1 VGQKNGYGWTQLWMS
16 DGDGK
21 EKSLVYG
28 EDGRHIYGGA
38 LSPDSRYV
46 IFTISPVD
54 GGLGIGDQGAPM
66 GLMRLADAPTIGGE
80 SKALRGLHGHT
91 KDGPVLPLPNGWEP
105 HWTYA
110 EVAGKK

>member
-1 VGQKNGYGWTQLWMS
+1 MA

-38 LSPDSRYV
+38 LSPDGRYV
-46 IFTISPVD
+46 TFTISPVD
-54 GGLGIGDQGAPM
+54 GGLGIADQGAPM